1 MTENYSAKRTDPL
14 NAYQMRSLSSQQFG
28 NTNGIE
34 CLKMLDSLFVKQI
47 PSIAEGKLSKQWQI
61 FVKLMNSNFKAI
73 LRIATEAKYDI
84 FNDKNERIFQA
95 FESK

>member
-1 MTENYSAKRTDPL
+1 MD
-14 NAYQMRSLSSQQFG
+14 
-28 NTNGIE
+28 
-34 CLKMLDSLFVKQI
+34 
-47 PSIAEGKLSKQWQI
+47 
-61 FVKLMNSNFKAI
+61 SNFKAI